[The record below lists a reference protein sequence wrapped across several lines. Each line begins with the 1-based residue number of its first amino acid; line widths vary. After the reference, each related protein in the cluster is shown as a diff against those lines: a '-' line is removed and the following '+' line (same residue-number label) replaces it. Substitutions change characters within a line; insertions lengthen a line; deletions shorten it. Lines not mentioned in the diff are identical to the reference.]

1 MPVNTTG
8 ICIGNVI
15 EGSNSCLKE
24 PWQHLAAASM
34 GEGLCRGVRVGFS
47 AVQCVEKRRTG
58 QCPSGINPPALPEGG
73 GDNAG
78 QA

>member
-15 EGSNSCLKE
+15 EGKNSCLKE
-24 PWQHLAAASM
+24 PWQPLAAASM

-47 AVQCVEKRRTG
+47 GVQCVEKGRTG
-58 QCPSGINPPALPEGG
+58 QYPSGIHPLLFLREGETML
-73 GDNAG
+73 G